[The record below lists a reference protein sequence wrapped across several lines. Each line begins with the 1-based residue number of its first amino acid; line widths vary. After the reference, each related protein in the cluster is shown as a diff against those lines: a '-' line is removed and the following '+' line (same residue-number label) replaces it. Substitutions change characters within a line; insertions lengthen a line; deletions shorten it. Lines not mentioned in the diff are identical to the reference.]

1 MNSRTSIVLAGLLT
15 LPVALLL
22 AGCVLL
28 KDGATRLAF
37 QIEDAATKMRRSN
50 LEHLVI
56 KHTPSAL
63 PAGPSGAYEIV
74 LQSSLD
80 RPRTG
85 GALCVNDLGSQNFK
99 NLGYNW
105 ATTYHLNFVQVP
117 REMSVRKKAGE
128 AAVLVLHK
136 KGDLIEIES
145 LH

>member
-1 MNSRTSIVLAGLLT
+1 
-15 LPVALLL
+15 
-22 AGCVLL
+22 
-28 KDGATRLAF
+28 
-37 QIEDAATKMRRSN
+37 
-50 LEHLVI
+50 
-56 KHTPSAL
+56 
-63 PAGPSGAYEIV
+63 
-74 LQSSLD
+74 
-80 RPRTG
+80 
-85 GALCVNDLGSQNFK
+85 LGSQNFK